1 MKNDIRN
8 ILVLVGIPASGK
20 STFSKHFIK
29 TYPNYLRINRD
40 DIRKMLK
47 DSPLLDTKGEDIVT
61 AIEFNAVENALAK
74 GFDIIWDNTHVKLKY
89 IEQIINKFSDSANIH
104 FKKFD
109 IDLKTAIERDSKRE
123 NPVGETV
130 IKRMQDSF
138 INLSK
143 EFDFKQITKKDNK
156 FNYNPIKN
164 PNLPDAVIFDID
176 GTIALKGN
184 RGHFDWNKVD
194 ADHYIEVVGEHIE
207 FHKSKG
213 RTIILLSG
221 RENNARN
228 KTIDWLEFYNVQ
240 YDSLFMRNEGD
251 YRKDS
256 IIKREIYE
264 NNIKNLYNVHCVYD
278 DRLQVINMWY
288 DLGLFCFN
296 VNQGNK
302 IF

>member
-20 STFSKHFIK
+20 STFSKEFIK
-29 TYPNYLRINRD
+29 ENPNYIRINRD

-47 DSPLLDTKGEDIVT
+47 DSYILDFKYEKFIT
-61 AIEFNAVENALAK
+61 AIEFNAVENALSN
-74 GFDIIWDNTHVKLKY
+74 GFDVIWDNTHIKLEFINK
-89 IEQIINKFSDSANIH
+89 IINKFSDSANIQ

-123 NPVGETV
+123 NPVGENI
-130 IKRMQDSF
+130 IKRMYDSY
-138 INLSK
+138 IGLLK
-143 EFDFKQITKKDNK
+143 EFNFKEITKIDNK
-156 FNYNPIKN
+156 FNYNQIKDY
-164 PNLPDAVIFDID
+164 NLQDTVIFDID
-176 GTIALKGN
+176 GTIALKGD
-184 RGHFDWNKVD
+184 RGYFDWNKVD
-194 ADHYIEVVGEHIE
+194 VDHYIEVVGEHIE

-221 RENNARN
+221 REDTARN
-228 KTIDWLEFYNVQ
+228 KTMDWLDFHDIPYHF
-240 YDSLFMRNEGD
+240 LFMRNEGD

-256 IIKREIYE
+256 IIKKEIYE
-264 NNIKNLYNVHCVYD
+264 NNIKGIYNVHCVYD
-278 DRLQVINMWY
+278 DRLQVIDMWY
-288 DLGLFCFN
+288 NLGLFCFN

>member
-20 STFSKHFIK
+20 STFSKEFIK
-29 TYPNYLRINRD
+29 TYPNYIRINRD

-47 DSPLLDTKGEDIVT
+47 DLPLLDTKGEDIVT
-61 AIEFNAVENALAK
+61 AIEFNAVENALSK
-74 GFDIIWDNTHVKLKY
+74 GFDVIWDNTHVKMKY
-89 IEQIINKFSDSANIH
+89 IEQIIKKFSNSANIP

-123 NPVGETV
+123 YPVGESV
-130 IKRMQDSF
+130 IKRMYDSF
-138 INLSK
+138 IDLSK
-143 EFDFKQITKKDNK
+143 EFNFKQISKTDNK
-156 FNYNPIKN
+156 FKYNPIKDN
-164 PNLPDAVIFDID
+164 NLSDAVIFDID
-176 GTIALKGN
+176 GTIALKGD

-194 ADHYIEVVGEHIE
+194 LDHYIEVVGEHIE

-221 RENNARN
+221 REDTARN
-228 KTIDWLEFYNVQ
+228 KTVDWLDFHNIPYHF
-240 YDSLFMRNEGD
+240 LFMRNEGD

-256 IIKREIYE
+256 IVKKEIYE
-264 NNIKNLYNVHCVYD
+264 NNIKGIYNVHCVYD
-278 DRLQVINMWY
+278 DRLQVIDMWY
-288 DLGLFCFN
+288 NLGLFCFN